1 MGGIASQWSHVGK
14 ASDIVGTLLVEGWGG
29 DRCPDTKLHL
39 TQKNRNDVKIL
50 TSNFYA
56 EFPKLRCWV
65 VSHSKVMND
74 DDVSRQIVVESPYDT
89 AVTSSTGQE
98 GLATSPSSSQ
108 LTCPRRQICLMSHFT
123 RSASWPLTSPN
134 PGFWG
139 QCQVPEDYVKCAHV
153 SCQRGGSGAAFLTF
167 LGQCQTSPPPA

>member
-1 MGGIASQWSHVGK
+1 M
-14 ASDIVGTLLVEGWGG
+14 
-29 DRCPDTKLHL
+29 
-39 TQKNRNDVKIL
+39 
-50 TSNFYA
+50 
-56 EFPKLRCWV
+56 

-89 AVTSSTGQE
+89 AVTSCTGQE

-167 LGQCQTSPPPA
+167 LGQCQTSPPLPHKYQHANQCSRRRTGRAPIFRIKIPGSFRHLRNS